1 MECVKCLSTN
11 LIRIQNKAGLV
22 AGKCL
27 DCGEVNPT

>member
-1 MECVKCLSTN
+1 MECEKCLGTN
-11 LIRIQNKAGLV
+11 LIRIQNNEGFV